1 MSEGLSAQVKADMNM
16 FVDGFNNS
24 NELAEEKKSKKE
36 KAPPAPKVSFAP
48 SETLVPPEDDSEAK
62 ASVMRKINA
71 YEREF
76 SEQLSEVRT
85 TKQFA
90 AKASLEEMKMKLA
103 DIEHELGKGA
113 AFSMVVAGYQQACA
127 TIEKVQAK
135 TPFLPWNIANL
146 GEASKLASS
155 VYQLPDGS
163 VHKGNMIAP
172 LKELSIK
179 YSDWFSQRVEVRI
192 ILGTIQMMQEIHR
205 INTEG
210 PKVAQAANEKK
221 ATAKT
226 AAAAKN
232 L

>member
-1 MSEGLSAQVKADMNM
+1 MEGLSAQVKADMNM
-16 FVDGFNNS
+16 FVDQFNNT
-24 NELAEEKKSKKE
+24 NELADEKKSKKE

-48 SETLVPPEDDSEAK
+48 AETLVPPEDDSEAK

-76 SEQLSEVRT
+76 PEQLGEVKT

-90 AKASLEEMKMKLA
+90 AKATLEEMKMKLA

-113 AFSMVVAGYQQACA
+113 AFSFVTTGYQQACA
-127 TIEKVQAK
+127 TIERIQASN
-135 TPFLPWNIANL
+135 PILPWNITNL

-163 VHKGNMIAP
+163 IHKGHMIAP

-192 ILGTIQMMQEIHR
+192 ILGTIQMMQEVHR

-210 PKVAQAANEKK
+210 PKVAKAAQEKK
-221 ATAKT
+221 APPKA